1 MNKGQ
6 IGLTHLIGWGLT
18 LALGVT
24 GVFWAKIGMSDAQ
37 IDGVKVGQAETNQRV
52 ATVEEAVRNL
62 TKTTDE
68 TRADV
73 KEILKRIK

>member
-1 MNKGQ
+1 MKGQ
-6 IGLTHLIGWGLT
+6 IGIVHIIGFGLT
-18 LALGVT
+18 IAIGVT
-24 GVFWAKIGMSDAQ
+24 GVFWAKIGMTDAQ
-37 IDGVKVGQAETNQRV
+37 VDEVKVGQAQTNQRV

-73 KEILKRIK
+73 KEILKRLK